1 MADRRILA
9 CFSTENK
16 PLRCDLRMP
25 PTIKRMRR
33 YWNSL
38 ALTSRFDQT
47 IGTLSAFS
55 RSILIF
61 RAAPMV
67 RTVFRLIA
75 CVFALYALWLFYQDI
90 SSSSPTVMFGQLWFE
105 LAPGS
110 LQVSESIIS
119 RYIDPCGL
127 IIALGCSPFL
137 WHPVISTLLLWPA
150 AIVISAIS
158 LIIFVLSSLGRSYSR
173 RDQQLY
179 RDGRR

>member
-1 MADRRILA
+1 
-9 CFSTENK
+9 
-16 PLRCDLRMP
+16 
-25 PTIKRMRR
+25 
-33 YWNSL
+33 
-38 ALTSRFDQT
+38 
-47 IGTLSAFS
+47 
-55 RSILIF
+55 
-61 RAAPMV
+61 MV

-75 CVFALYALWLFYQDI
+75 FVFALYALWLFYQDI
-90 SSSSPTVMFGQLWFE
+90 SSSAPTVMFGQLWFE

-119 RYIDPCGL
+119 RYVDPCGL
-127 IIALGCSPFL
+127 IISLGCSPFL

-158 LIIFVLSSLGRSYSR
+158 LVIFVLSSLGRSYSR